1 MCSCNSSLKP
11 HINQPMV
18 WRIFAGGGLENPQKK
33 PRLSAGPY
41 SRFDLVVCVFAGFLR
56 DVTLNV
62 FYLWKNGRI
71 HDVIYKL
78 RQVER

>member
-33 PRLSAGPY
+33 APLIRGA
-41 SRFDLVVCVFAGFLR
+41 V
-56 DVTLNV
+56 
-62 FYLWKNGRI
+62 
-71 HDVIYKL
+71 
-78 RQVER
+78 Q